1 MEIESLDTMIDLEE
15 VGPTRCGK
23 RVYEKFIGAV
33 GALTWSNVVSSKLCR
48 YPAADTPPLR
58 PEAEY
63 HNWTVDDF

>member
-15 VGPTRCGK
+15 LGPTQCGK
-23 RVYEKFIGAV
+23 RVYEKFIEAV
-33 GALTWSNVVSSKLCR
+33 GALTWSNVPRNFVDI
-48 YPAADTPPLR
+48 PR